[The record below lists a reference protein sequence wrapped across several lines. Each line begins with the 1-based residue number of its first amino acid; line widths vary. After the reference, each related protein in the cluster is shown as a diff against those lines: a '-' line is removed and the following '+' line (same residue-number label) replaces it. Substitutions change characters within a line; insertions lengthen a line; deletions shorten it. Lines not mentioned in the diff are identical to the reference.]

1 MVVSSRLWQLEQAG
15 TPLTDCVNNCAPLAA
30 LPGGKLCA
38 LFAAPLHA
46 ARVSKITMPTKRF
59 MRIPHG
65 ANLRWHNLGAS
76 LQSARGIGQRG
87 NRTLTDSTSRR

>member
-1 MVVSSRLWQLEQAG
+1 
-15 TPLTDCVNNCAPLAA
+15 

-46 ARVSKITMPTKRF
+46 ASASKIMMPAQRF
-59 MRIPHG
+59 MRIPPG

-76 LQSARGIGQRG
+76 LQSARGIGQFPHYPG
-87 NRTLTDSTSRR
+87 DKSPG